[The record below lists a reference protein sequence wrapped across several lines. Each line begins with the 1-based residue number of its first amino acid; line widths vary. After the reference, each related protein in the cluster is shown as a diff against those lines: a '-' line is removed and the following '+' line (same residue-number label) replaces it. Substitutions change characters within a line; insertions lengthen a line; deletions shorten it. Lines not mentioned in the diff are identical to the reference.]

1 MKKTLLFLFGLFF
14 MVSGASAGG
23 GWADCAVDLT
33 KDGEASYSYSL
44 GNENWADGI
53 WVLNSSF
60 DGYNF
65 GTPTSL
71 VLNGGI
77 ANAWTDDTPGYTT
90 SSFILYYRVYK
101 STATPGS
108 WSQIALDNVNL
119 KNGNNYVFDKTTAGI
134 DILPLATDA
143 GIYVLEV
150 AMSKNQ
156 FYVGGNWNS
165 MIPGDESTPY
175 SSAVAGYKATFTK
188 TGSTGTPTVTGISPT
203 SGSTA
208 GGTSVVITGTNL
220 TAATAVNFG
229 GTAGSITA
237 NTATSITVTS
247 PVGSAGTVDITV
259 TTAGGT
265 SATGAADQFTYVI
278 LEAQWGLAGTGGAA
292 PSSWVSSGTL
302 TDAMSYA
309 NGLSSGTAYI
319 KLLSDVITT
328 APLNF
333 ATGKTTILDLNGS
346 NINRGLTVETP
357 SGHVITVIGALTL
370 KDGSTASVSSQG
382 KITGGYSSSI
392 GGGAIFVN
400 NGGFTMQGGN
410 ITGNKST
417 NRTAGGGALYISGS
431 GSFTMQGGSITN
443 NEAQYWGGGIFGSSF
458 TMLGG
463 SITGNKSANG
473 GIYLTNA
480 FTVGGTAVIDNN
492 QTTDATPVERNVY
505 IMANNTIIVSASA
518 PLTTGASIG
527 VTTASTPASGSPINI
542 TGASS
547 ADYSS
552 YFTSDNSSYLV
563 LNSGSGSAQ
572 VVQLAIALFPTVTS
586 ISPTSGTTAG
596 GTTVTITGTNFLA
609 ASAVKFGSTNATGY
623 TINSATQ
630 ITATSPAG
638 SAGSVDI
645 TVITA
650 GGTSATSIADQF
662 TYVAAPTI
670 TSFTPATGPV
680 GTLVTITGTNLST
693 PTTFSID
700 GVTAIAVSNDGTT
713 LVGMVM
719 PGANTGTV
727 IVTTAGG
734 TATSAGNFTV
744 TATPYPSSQQGSKL
758 VGTGSTGDVW
768 QGGSVSVSAD
778 GNTALVG
785 GSADNSGMGA
795 AWIYIRSGTAWTQ
808 QGNKLV
814 GTGASGNAKQ
824 GYSVSLSADGNT
836 AIVGGYGDNSSQGA
850 AWVYTRSG
858 GVWTQQDKLVG
869 TGNSGA
875 AWQGF
880 SVSLSADGN
889 TAIVGGQGDSGSLGA
904 AWIYIRSGTAWT
916 QQGNKLV
923 GTGASGTAS
932 QGYSVSLSADGNT
945 AIVGGIGDN
954 SQQGAAWVYT
964 RSGGVWTQQG
974 SKLVGTGN
982 VGNAMQGISVAL
994 SADGNTALVGGY
1006 SDNIYQGAA
1015 WVYTRTGGVWTQQ
1028 NKLVGTGNSGAA
1040 MQGYSVALSA
1050 DGNTAL
1056 VGGDFDN
1063 SQQGAAWRYTRSG
1076 SVWTQQGSKLV
1087 GTGATGSAQQGRSVS
1102 LSANGNTAIVG
1113 GLIDNSNQG
1122 AVWVFIPVAAPTVT
1136 GIAPTSGTTGGGTTV
1151 IITGTNLTAA
1161 LAVKF
1166 GSANATSY
1174 TVNSGTQITATSP
1187 AGSAGTVDIT
1197 VTTAGGTSATSG
1209 ADQFTYVAAPT
1220 ITGISTTSGPT
1231 TGSTSVVITGT
1242 NFLAASAVKFGSTN
1256 ATGYTIN
1263 SATQITATS
1272 PAGSAGT
1279 VDITVTTAGGTS
1291 ATSGADQFTYLANP
1305 VISVSGVTA
1314 GGLATAIV
1322 ATGGD
1327 LATVTNLTVTGTI
1340 DARDFK
1346 AMRDNMPLLATLDLS
1361 GATIAAYSGT
1371 DGTVTESTT
1380 YPANEIPQRAFQTK
1394 ISLASIKM
1402 PSSITAIGYAAFYNC
1417 NHLTGSLT
1425 IPSSVNSIGLHAF
1438 GNCTGLTGSLTI
1450 PSLVTSI
1457 GAFAFN
1463 NCTGLTGTLTIP
1475 TSVTSIEASAFI
1487 SCSNL
1492 SSIKMDGAIPTT
1504 VGSGVF
1510 NGISRA
1516 TCKLTVPTAF
1526 YLNYSVASQWKDF
1539 FFVNTPSPATL
1550 SSFSTRV
1557 GTASDSKTSSFS
1569 VSPTMLDMTITAPA
1583 GYEVRENGT
1592 ATFGTSLTYT
1602 SVTGNIPTK
1611 NIEVR
1616 IASTT
1621 VAGSPA
1627 GNLTC
1632 SSNGALQKSIALT
1645 GTVFPLTPTVTTQAV
1660 TAISTTGA
1668 TLNASVNANNAS
1680 TTVTFEYGLT
1690 TSYGTTVTAS
1700 QSPATGNTATA
1711 VSYVLSGLT
1720 PNTVYHFRVNT
1731 VNSAGTTP
1739 GNDLIFTTSYGSQVI
1754 NFSSLTDKT
1763 YGDADFNPEATSATS
1778 GINPITYTS
1787 SNEAVATIVNSQI
1800 HIVGFG
1806 STNITAKQAGNAN
1819 YTAAADVTKQLIVN
1833 KRSITITADAK
1844 SKTYGDADPS
1854 LTAQVTSGTIVIGDN
1869 ASGSL
1874 TRATGET
1881 ATDYVISQGTYSY
1894 GSNYT
1899 ETFVPA
1905 YLTIGKRAITLT
1917 AVADTK
1923 TYDGT
1928 TVSTAI
1934 PTVGALLTG
1943 DEINTAPT
1951 QAFDNAS
1958 VGTTHV
1964 LTASVLTIK
1973 NSSIDVTDNYD
1984 ISYVAANGNITAK
1997 ALTINTPTVTLSKVY
2012 DGNTVAA
2019 VTTGTL
2025 SGIVTSDA
2033 GNVTVTAVASYDNAT
2048 IGTNK
2053 TIRVVYTL
2061 GGSAAGNYSAPADYL
2076 ARGAEISSGTITL
2089 EPLSNPTPNATS
2101 NDLVLSYTVVTGG
2114 PTQYQI
2120 TFEAAA
2126 LAVGIQNVS
2135 YTALAT
2141 TGADGSITITV
2152 PEGTRP
2158 GKYKGTLQMRN
2169 DSGVES
2175 TAYDFVMTVN
2185 IPTEYIAVKYN
2196 KVLILDNSTKMFSA
2210 YQWYKDG
2217 VAIEG
2222 ATKQFY
2228 SDPKGL
2234 VGTYTVKA
2242 TTTDGE
2248 VLYSYPKV
2256 LNIPLTQKVTAY
2268 PSLVRANQTCTVEIT
2283 DGATDLDLTGA
2294 ELSVYSS
2301 QGIRVYHSTKVEKL
2315 NTIKLPTMDGM
2326 YSGHVTTANG
2336 QSFPFKVIVA
2346 N

>member
-1 MKKTLLFLFGLFF
+1 MLKFQRMNRITFKRKAEKSLLLILFLFVLSFQVKAQPQPALGDGTSGNPYQIATLDDLKWIANQVNGGTDFSINGNFIQTANIDASAMNSGVGWIAIGGTDSYYSFSGSYNGQGYTISNLYINNPSANNYGLFGYCANATIKNLGLTN
-14 MVSGASAGG
+14 VSITAGDEVGGLVGYMDAGSTVSNCYVTGVVSSSLPGVVGGLLGEAFDATITDCYAECTISEGAKAGGLIGMLSGGSLSNSYASGSITASQASYIGGLIGGMQLSAGNINSCYSSSAITINGEYSG
-23 GWADCAVDLT
+23 GKSFTGGFVGYIYQNALSAVTISDCYAT
-33 KDGEASYSYSL
+33 GSISGTNFSAGSRIGGFIGE
-44 GNENWADGI
+44 N
-53 WVLNSSF
+53 
-60 DGYNF
+60 
-65 GTPTSL
+65 TST
-71 VLNGGI
+71 VSNC
-77 ANAWTDDTPGYTT
+77 YTT
-90 SSFILYYRVYK
+90 VSIPSTVATTFKGAFVGENHKEGPTDASHYGVINTNCFWNLDVYANGYGDN
-101 STATPGS
+101 TGATFSATG
-108 WSQIALDNVNL
+108 
-119 KNGNNYVFDKTTAGI
+119 KTTAAMQTQSTFTGWDFPNLWKRI
-134 DILPLATDA
+134 DTKNNKYPYLEWQVLPFTAAVSTTAISTYGVTSATMGGNITADGGATVTERGVVYSSTDA
-143 GIYVLEV
+143 TPTIGETGVTKNANGTGIGTFSKSITGLSGNTTYNVCAYATNSAGTSYGMVTNFTTLV
-150 AMSKNQ
+150 A
-156 FYVGGNWNS
+156 V
-165 MIPGDESTPY
+165 
-175 SSAVAGYKATFTK
+175 
-188 TGSTGTPTVTGISPT
+188 PTVTGISLTNGP
-203 SGSTA
+203 TA
-208 GGTSVVITGTNL
+208 GGTTVTITGTNL

-229 GTAGSITA
+229 GNAGSVTA

-247 PVGSAGTVDITV
+247 P
-259 TTAGGT
+259 
-265 SATGAADQFTYVI
+265 
-278 LEAQWGLAGTGGAA
+278 
-292 PSSWVSSGTL
+292 
-302 TDAMSYA
+302 
-309 NGLSSGTAYI
+309 
-319 KLLSDVITT
+319 
-328 APLNF
+328 
-333 ATGKTTILDLNGS
+333 
-346 NINRGLTVETP
+346 
-357 SGHVITVIGALTL
+357 
-370 KDGSTASVSSQG
+370 
-382 KITGGYSSSI
+382 
-392 GGGAIFVN
+392 
-400 NGGFTMQGGN
+400 
-410 ITGNKST
+410 
-417 NRTAGGGALYISGS
+417 
-431 GSFTMQGGSITN
+431 
-443 NEAQYWGGGIFGSSF
+443 
-458 TMLGG
+458 
-463 SITGNKSANG
+463 
-473 GIYLTNA
+473 
-480 FTVGGTAVIDNN
+480 
-492 QTTDATPVERNVY
+492 
-505 IMANNTIIVSASA
+505 
-518 PLTTGASIG
+518 
-527 VTTASTPASGSPINI
+527 
-542 TGASS
+542 
-547 ADYSS
+547 
-552 YFTSDNSSYLV
+552 
-563 LNSGSGSAQ
+563 
-572 VVQLAIALFPTVTS
+572 
-586 ISPTSGTTAG
+586 
-596 GTTVTITGTNFLA
+596 
-609 ASAVKFGSTNATGY
+609 
-623 TINSATQ
+623 
-630 ITATSPAG
+630 
-638 SAGSVDI
+638 AGSV
-645 TVITA
+645 
-650 GGTSATSIADQF
+650 G
-662 TYVAAPTI
+662 
-670 TSFTPATGPV
+670 
-680 GTLVTITGTNLST
+680 
-693 PTTFSID
+693 
-700 GVTAIAVSNDGTT
+700 
-713 LVGMVM
+713 
-719 PGANTGTV
+719 
-727 IVTTAGG
+727 
-734 TATSAGNFTV
+734 
-744 TATPYPSSQQGSKL
+744 K
-758 VGTGSTGDVW
+758 
-768 QGGSVSVSAD
+768 
-778 GNTALVG
+778 
-785 GSADNSGMGA
+785 
-795 AWIYIRSGTAWTQ
+795 
-808 QGNKLV
+808 
-814 GTGASGNAKQ
+814 
-824 GYSVSLSADGNT
+824 
-836 AIVGGYGDNSSQGA
+836 
-850 AWVYTRSG
+850 
-858 GVWTQQDKLVG
+858 
-869 TGNSGA
+869 
-875 AWQGF
+875 
-880 SVSLSADGN
+880 
-889 TAIVGGQGDSGSLGA
+889 
-904 AWIYIRSGTAWT
+904 
-916 QQGNKLV
+916 
-923 GTGASGTAS
+923 
-932 QGYSVSLSADGNT
+932 
-945 AIVGGIGDN
+945 
-954 SQQGAAWVYT
+954 
-964 RSGGVWTQQG
+964 
-974 SKLVGTGN
+974 
-982 VGNAMQGISVAL
+982 
-994 SADGNTALVGGY
+994 
-1006 SDNIYQGAA
+1006 
-1015 WVYTRTGGVWTQQ
+1015 
-1028 NKLVGTGNSGAA
+1028 
-1040 MQGYSVALSA
+1040 
-1050 DGNTAL
+1050 
-1056 VGGDFDN
+1056 
-1063 SQQGAAWRYTRSG
+1063 
-1076 SVWTQQGSKLV
+1076 
-1087 GTGATGSAQQGRSVS
+1087 
-1102 LSANGNTAIVG
+1102 
-1113 GLIDNSNQG
+1113 
-1122 AVWVFIPVAAPTVT
+1122 
-1136 GIAPTSGTTGGGTTV
+1136 
-1151 IITGTNLTAA
+1151 
-1161 LAVKF
+1161 
-1166 GSANATSY
+1166 
-1174 TVNSGTQITATSP
+1174 
-1187 AGSAGTVDIT
+1187 VDIT
-1197 VTTAGGTSATSG
+1197 VTTAGGTSATSD

-1231 TGSTSVVITGT
+1231 VGSTTVVITGT

-1272 PAGSAGT
+1272 PAGSAGA